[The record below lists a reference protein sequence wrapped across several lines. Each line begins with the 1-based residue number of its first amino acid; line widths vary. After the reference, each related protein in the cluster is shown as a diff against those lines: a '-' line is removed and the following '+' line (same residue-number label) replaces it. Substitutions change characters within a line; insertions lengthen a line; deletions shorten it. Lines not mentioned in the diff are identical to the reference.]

1 MAFVADNQRRLLD
14 LARQFDLSIH
24 DASYLELAI
33 RLAAPLAT
41 QDGALAAAAVKAGL
55 KAN

>member
-14 LARQFDLSIH
+14 LARQFNLSIH